1 MCVQKREISPTINDK
16 FRARLLYIAREYRS
30 LALTSSHSRTAA
42 TPRTLYHSFQ
52 IIRISQR
59 PSSFLRKTTAVA
71 AGTWFRC
78 SKPTNNIVN
87 GLFPST
93 TNSPSPSLSLSLS
106 LTLVLRTVLA
116 LPLSRF
122 SLPRGHAV
130 FFTAR
135 AHEKCPIT
143 SERFLY

>member
-42 TPRTLYHSFQ
+42 TPRALYHSFQ

-93 TNSPSPSLSLSLS
+93 ANSPSPSLSLSLAHS
-106 LTLVLRTVLA
+106 CSAHR
-116 LPLSRF
+116 PRSPSF
-122 SLPRGHAV
+122 SL
-130 FFTAR
+130 FTSARTRRIFYGAR
-135 AHEKCPIT
+135 A
-143 SERFLY
+143 